1 MVMRIR
7 QARIVMLA
15 LLIFEAIGSH
25 TAFASDAALSI
36 SAEQI
41 RRVDEVFIDS
51 DRMDSPG
58 MAVGIIQDGRL
69 IYARGY
75 GSANLEHDIPITAQ
89 TVFRTGSIGKQFTA
103 MCIAILAER
112 GEISLDDDIRK
123 YLPEMQEYDWPVTI
137 RHLIHHT
144 SGLRGYLVL
153 QGLAGRVGDYFFT
166 MQEGIDLLS
175 RQKMLNFTPGE
186 KYLYSNSGYFL
197 LGEIV
202 SRVSGMTLREFA
214 KRNLFEPLGMN
225 DTHIHDD
232 RNRVVRNRATGY
244 APIGEGKYRI
254 DTTQLEI
261 VGDGSVFTTIEDFFK
276 WDQNFY
282 LNRLGNG
289 TPDLIQMVL
298 TPGKLNNGEKNKYA
312 FGLYIDTYRGLR
324 RVSHSGSYKGYIAEY
339 TRFPDLKF
347 SVVIFA
353 NTNAVDPDPLAVKVT
368 EIFLGEHFTGE
379 KPTPTALN
387 WQGSREESV
396 RTQDLSQSK
405 LSEYLGDFFSEELDV
420 TARLEIEKGELVM
433 NLVRTSD
440 ILKAVQE
447 DQFITT
453 YSNDDA
459 YELMTRYIEFV
470 RSDGGKVSGFVMQAD
485 PIRNLGFEKVH

>member
-1 MVMRIR
+1 MLKRIR
-7 QARIVMLA
+7 QARTVMLT
-15 LLIFEAIGSH
+15 LLIFQGVGSH
-25 TAFASDAALSI
+25 TTIAADAALAI
-36 SAEQI
+36 PAEQA
-41 RRVDEVFIDS
+41 RRVDEVFIES

-75 GSANLEHDIPITAQ
+75 GSANLEHDIPITTQ

-112 GEISLDDDIRK
+112 GAISLDDDIRK
-123 YLPEMQEYDWPVTI
+123 YLPEMQEYDSAVTI
-137 RHLIHHT
+137 RQLIHHT

-166 MQEGIDLLS
+166 KQEGIELLS
-175 RQKMLNFTPGE
+175 RQKMLNFPSGE
-186 KYLYSNSGYFL
+186 KYVYSNSGYLL

-202 SRVSGMTLREFA
+202 SRVSGMTLGEFA
-214 KRNLFEPLGMN
+214 KRNIFEPLGMN
-225 DTHIHDD
+225 DTHVHDD

-254 DTTQLEI
+254 DMTQLEI

-282 LNRLGNG
+282 LNRLGHG
-289 TPDLIQMVL
+289 TQDLIEMVL
-298 TPGKLNNGEKNKYA
+298 TPGKLNSGEEIKYA
-312 FGLYIDTYRGLR
+312 FGLYKDTYRGVR

-339 TRFPDLKF
+339 TRFPDLRF

-353 NTNAVDPDPLAVKVT
+353 NTNSVDPDPLAVEVT
-368 EIFLGEHFTGE
+368 EIFLGEHFTGD
-379 KPTPTALN
+379 KPVPNAQN
-387 WQGSREESV
+387 WQGVREEPV
-396 RTQDLSQSK
+396 RTRVLSQSK
-405 LSEYLGDFFSEELDV
+405 LTEYLGDFYSEELAV
-420 TARLEIEKGELVM
+420 TAGLEIEKAKLVM
-433 NLVRTSD
+433 SLVRTRDVLS
-440 ILKAVQE
+440 AVEE
-447 DQFITT
+447 DRFVTT

-470 RSDGGKVSGFVMQAD
+470 RSDGGEVTGFVMQAD
-485 PIRNLGFEKVH
+485 PIRNLRFEKVH